1 MAAGE
6 VGNVSVNA
14 RPVSESFRFGLVM
27 VKVKVDVPPARIGFA
42 ANNFEMVGG
51 FKMVRD
57 ELALPVV
64 PVFVPPFV
72 EETNP
77 LTF

>member
-6 VGNVSVNA
+6 VGNVSVKA
-14 RPVSESFRFGLVM
+14 RPVSELFRFGLVM

-42 ANNFEMVGG
+42 ENNFEMVGG
-51 FKMVRD
+51 FKIVRD
-57 ELALPVV
+57 ALALPVV

-72 EETNP
+72 EEMNP